1 MLMPVRRLVAITALQ
16 RGLLLAL
23 LWWVLTGG
31 AAPSWLMGVPA
42 ILLATLVSSRMA
54 PPAGMSLVRM
64 LLFLPVFL
72 TRSLLA
78 AFDVARRTLSPSLD
92 INPGVLTYRFGLP
105 EGPGRVVFMN
115 IISLLPGTLAA
126 SQDGSTLT
134 VHVLDCRADHNAQLA
149 ALESRVQRI
158 FPGKAHG

>member
-1 MLMPVRRLVAITALQ
+1 MTALQ
-16 RGLLLAL
+16 RVLLLAL
-23 LWWVLTGG
+23 LWWILTEGVV
-31 AAPSWLMGVPA
+31 ASWFIGVPA
-42 ILLATLVSSRMA
+42 ILLATLVSVRIA
-54 PPAGMSLVRM
+54 PPAGISLVEM

-72 TRSLLA
+72 TRSFLA

-92 INPGVLTYRFGLP
+92 IHPGLLIYRCVLP

-126 SQDGSTLT
+126 SQDGATLT
-134 VHVLDCRADHNAQLA
+134 VHVLDCRTDHNAQLA

-158 FPGKAHG
+158 FPGKGHG

>member
-1 MLMPVRRLVAITALQ
+1 MPVRRLAVMTALQ
-16 RGLLLAL
+16 RILLLAL
-23 LWWVLTGG
+23 LWWILTGG
-31 AAPSWLMGVPA
+31 VAASWLIGVPA
-42 ILLATLVSSRMA
+42 ILLATLVSARIA
-54 PPAGMSLVRM
+54 PPAGISLVEM

-72 TRSLLA
+72 MRSFLA

-92 INPGVLTYRFGLP
+92 IHPGLLTYRCGLP

-126 SQDGSTLT
+126 SQDGSALT

-158 FPGKAHG
+158 FPGKGHG